1 MKDEAVKAENVAGE
15 QGTVDVLR
23 HEDKDFLA
31 QIKQET
37 LSAVTEFIAKANLQP
52 GMIVVVGCS
61 SSEVGGHHIGSYPS
75 KEIAEVIYD
84 TVNGLLQENGMH
96 IAAQCCEH
104 INRCVIIER
113 EVVPDK
119 EIVNVVPWS
128 KGGGSFATRAYET
141 MRHPVA
147 IEKIQADA
155 GIDIGDT
162 FIGMHLKDVVVSVRL
177 QVKSIGF
184 AHLTAARTRP
194 RFIGGGR
201 AKYDEGLARGYKRD

>member
-1 MKDEAVKAENVAGE
+1 MKDEAANAEIAGGE
-15 QGTVDVLR
+15 QGIVDFKH
-23 HEDKDFLA
+23 HEDADFLA
-31 QIKQET
+31 QIKQEA
-37 LSAVTEFIAKANLQP
+37 LSAVNEFIAKAYLQP

-75 KEIAEVIYD
+75 AEIAEVIYD
-84 TVNGLLQENGMH
+84 TVNGVLQENGMH

-104 INRCVIIER
+104 INRCIIIER
-113 EVVPDK
+113 EVVPGK
-119 EIVNVVPWS
+119 EIVNVVPWA
-128 KGGGSFATRAYET
+128 KGGGSFAARAYET

-147 IEKIQADA
+147 VEKIQADA

-194 RFIGGGR
+194 KFIGGGR
-201 AKYDEGLARGYKRD
+201 SKYDEGLARGYKRD